1 MRKALFVICLS
12 VVAAL
17 VAAGPA
23 AAGNPQYSNIKTT
36 ATCTLNG
43 VILSVDVGFV
53 YTNLLNPGPAPVFSG
68 ETVTLEKHVAK
79 TNKWETIA
87 VLFDQGLPNVA
98 DPVDVEAQLCS
109 KQRTNPTGGTDF
121 NFFGDFGGANALRV
135 VVNLNVY
142 NGNPKSN
149 PFTARCISFPPPSC
163 Q

>member
-43 VILSVDVGFV
+43 GILSVDVGFV
-53 YTNLLNPGPAPVFSG
+53 YTNLLNPGPAPVFIG
-68 ETVTLEKHVAK
+68 ETVTLEKHVP
-79 TNKWETIA
+79 NDPKWYTIA
-87 VLFDQGLPNVA
+87 TLFNQGLSNTS
-98 DPVDVEAQLCS
+98 DPVDVEVNLCS
-109 KQRTNPTGGTDF
+109 KERLSPESGPDFSFSGGFKD
-121 NFFGDFGGANALRV
+121 ANALRV
-135 VVNLNVY
+135 VVTLNVK
-142 NGNPKSN
+142 NGNPNSN

-163 Q
+163 P